1 MEPKFDLDGEVWSAY
16 TVINF
21 MSKKC
26 ELTGKIPLKGHKVS
40 HANNKTK
47 RRFLPNLKKVRFK
60 SIILIINKIYDT
72 HYIDAV
78 YCPNRVSV
86 NYFNRYEKDDYY
98 NTHVDNF
105 KAFPKS
111 NNVFFDYGFSVNL
124 EDDYEG
130 GELYFQTE
138 MGTIE
143 KKLKAGEAAIFP
155 IFYPHGV
162 KKITSGTR
170 TNILGWLS
178 SNLSYEKHF
187 ILKNVYALNQHLAK
201 DEDNNFFT
209 MSVLIQNYLKKE
221 WGK

>member
-1 MEPKFDLDGEVWSAY
+1 MLVSDSKIFLVKASFAFFSA
-16 TVINF
+16 
-21 MSKKC
+21 
-26 ELTGKIPLKGHKVS
+26 
-40 HANNKTK
+40 
-47 RRFLPNLKKVRFK
+47 
-60 SIILIINKIYDT
+60 IL
-72 HYIDAV
+72 
-78 YCPNRVSV
+78 
-86 NYFNRYEKDDYY
+86 
-98 NTHVDNF
+98 DNF

-178 SNLSYEKHF
+178 SNVSYEKHF